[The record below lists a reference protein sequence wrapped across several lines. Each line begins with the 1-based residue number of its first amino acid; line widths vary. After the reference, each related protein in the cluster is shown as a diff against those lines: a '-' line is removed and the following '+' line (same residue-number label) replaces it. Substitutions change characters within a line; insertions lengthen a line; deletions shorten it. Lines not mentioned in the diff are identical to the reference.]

1 MFQMFVDGG
10 LLSMSLLS
18 LELIALLFAAWRAP
32 AWVKEL
38 GILAL
43 VTGVATQLIGLV
55 IAFGSII
62 ETSGDVAPIVFY
74 GGLRSMF
81 ITLSY
86 ALLIFA
92 LSLESSKTL
101 PFSSYI
107 TISNNLIR
115 WLQSTPCTIHTFQQ
129 PIPSYNEFFNNFQHN
144 AWLHQ
149 VHHFLYNLKNKQTG
163 FDISRTIHFISMVF
177 NDH

>member
-18 LELIALLFAAWRAP
+18 LEFIALLFAAWRAP

-62 ETSGDVAPIVFY
+62 ETGGDVAPIVFF

-92 LSLESSKTL
+92 LSLV
-101 PFSSYI
+101 
-107 TISNNLIR
+107 IR
-115 WLQSTPCTIHTFQQ
+115 IMQKPR
-129 PIPSYNEFFNNFQHN
+129 
-144 AWLHQ
+144 
-149 VHHFLYNLKNKQTG
+149 V
-163 FDISRTIHFISMVF
+163 
-177 NDH
+177 

>member
-10 LLSMSLLS
+10 LLSMSLLT

-62 ETSGDVAPIVFY
+62 ETSGDVAPIVFF

-92 LSLESSKTL
+92 LSLV
-101 PFSSYI
+101 
-107 TISNNLIR
+107 IR
-115 WLQSTPCTIHTFQQ
+115 IMQKPR
-129 PIPSYNEFFNNFQHN
+129 
-144 AWLHQ
+144 
-149 VHHFLYNLKNKQTG
+149 V
-163 FDISRTIHFISMVF
+163 
-177 NDH
+177 

>member
-62 ETSGDVAPIVFY
+62 ETRGDVAPIVFF

-92 LSLESSKTL
+92 LSLV
-101 PFSSYI
+101 
-107 TISNNLIR
+107 IR
-115 WLQSTPCTIHTFQQ
+115 IMQKPR
-129 PIPSYNEFFNNFQHN
+129 
-144 AWLHQ
+144 
-149 VHHFLYNLKNKQTG
+149 V
-163 FDISRTIHFISMVF
+163 
-177 NDH
+177 